1 MSSLGNKQIMS
12 KNIQY
17 YMTLHGK
24 TRNDMCEVLGV
35 KYSTFSDWVNGNV
48 YPRIDKIELMANYFG
63 INKSDLVER
72 KYYKTDNTIAEK
84 IKNKR
89 TSNNI
94 TLEELGKKVG
104 VSKQTVQRYESGV
117 ISNIPSDKIELM
129 ANALDTTPAY
139 LMGWEEIADDI
150 SGIYSKLESSR
161 QEIVLNCAREQLEE
175 QNQVTSLI
183 KEDGRL
189 YAVKVIEKLAAGVGY
204 QYNEE
209 NESSILYAD
218 KKLPGYDLASLIE
231 GDSMEP
237 KYNNGD
243 VA

>member
-1 MSSLGNKQIMS
+1 MQFGAILKE
-12 KNIQY
+12 K
-17 YMTLHGK
+17 
-24 TRNDMCEVLGV
+24 
-35 KYSTFSDWVNGNV
+35 
-48 YPRIDKIELMANYFG
+48 RI
-63 INKSDLVER
+63 
-72 KYYKTDNTIAEK
+72 
-84 IKNKR
+84 
-89 TSNNI
+89 SNNM

-139 LMGWEEIADDI
+139 LMGWEENADDI
-150 SGIYSKLESSR
+150 SDIYNKLESSR

-175 QNQVTSLI
+175 QNQVTSLA
-183 KEDGRL
+183 KEDGNL

-243 VA
+243 VALIRLGYDNVHGGVYAIDYDGKSYLKKVFFESDRIRLVSINKKYPDIYIEFPLGDTYLNIIGRVVGSFTPVKK